1 MADQKPITP
10 KKFEQTPQQQENIPL
25 RKESFETLAKQAEAE
40 SKIEEDLIQQLNDLK
55 TKIAAAPKTTAVI
68 KQQGRLA
75 ADIEAKK
82 ERIISKL
89 VNAACAADFSSEAMK
104 RIMNIA
110 EKYIKKDY
118 PDIADE
124 IHDRIINEMNKTN

>member
-1 MADQKPITP
+1 MADQKSITP
-10 KKFEQTPQQQENIPL
+10 KKFEQMPQQQENIPL
-25 RKESFETLAKQAEAE
+25 HKESFEALAKQAEAE

-68 KQQGRLA
+68 KQQGKLA

-89 VNAACAADFSSEAMK
+89 VNAARAADFSSEAMK